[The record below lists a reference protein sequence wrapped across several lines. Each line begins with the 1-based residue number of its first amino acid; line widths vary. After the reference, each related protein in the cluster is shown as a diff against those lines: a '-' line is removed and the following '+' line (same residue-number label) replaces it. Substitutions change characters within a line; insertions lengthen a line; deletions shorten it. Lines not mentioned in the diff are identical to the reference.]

1 MFILELD
8 GMGKSLNFAKEA
20 SSIGNPSGPETPLAI
35 KGIFPAQE
43 AKDIK
48 TIIREKVIKI
58 LFILLVIFILHII
71 LFNYF
76 GTSTG

>member
-1 MFILELD
+1 
-8 GMGKSLNFAKEA
+8 MGKSLNFAKEA

-48 TIIREKVIKI
+48 III
-58 LFILLVIFILHII
+58 LHVILLI
-71 LFNYF
+71 YF
-76 GTSTG
+76 GTSIS